1 MLPVAMMPCFVAASA
16 LARCKLR
23 SFVANACN
31 YGRVALQ
38 AKLSSVTL
46 FKLALLRGVFV
57 CACADGLPR
66 QDCQDFSQHSDLQCP
81 NLFCLLG
88 QL

>member
-1 MLPVAMMPCFVAASA
+1 MDFRWTCVALVPGMTEAS
-16 LARCKLR
+16 
-23 SFVANACN
+23 CN

-46 FKLALLRGVFV
+46 FKFTFLRGVFV

-66 QDCQDFSQHSDLQCP
+66 QDCLDG
-81 NLFCLLG
+81 LG
-88 QL
+88 VSYWVSIDRTCYIGFIRVS